1 MPLYSRLTVTT
12 AIAMTLA
19 WSPLARAGDLNTEMQ
34 QMFNDIGAM
43 SSVTGPSAYK
53 GQAMSLYM
61 GGDMQL
67 RTPIRSYQLYNFV
80 LPSVKSSC
88 GGVDAFLGSFSH
100 IDSAAFKSMLQQIAN
115 NTVGACFSRLL
126 SRRFNR

>member
-1 MPLYSRLTVTT
+1 
-12 AIAMTLA
+12 MTLA

-67 RTPIRSYQLYNFV
+67 RTPIRNYQLYNFP

-100 IDSAAFKSMLQQIAN
+100 IDSAAFKSNAATDRQQH
-115 NTVGACFSRLL
+115 
-126 SRRFNR
+126 RRSAIPGCARVDSTADC